1 MDDEI
6 EFRLIGKGIK
16 PGLVRSHELAE
27 ILEAVESFACSEA
40 LESNPDLTKD
50 DVVVGLYH
58 IADESIGLRFKT
70 TMAAAVLPAF
80 IAASQAVANSDYE
93 ALAPQSLKS
102 LQTVAA
108 FAKRHNCKA
117 DIQLPGSVRPLA
129 SITPETVVPLPGRII
144 GSTELMGKV
153 LRVGGKVP
161 RAMIEMLDGSVIY
174 CDVALDVAK
183 ELGRRLY
190 ALVVLQGLA
199 TWDTRTVQL
208 QEFSITSFQEFRQ
221 EDALVVL
228 NQLKNKI
235 GHEFAG
241 VKDVPRF
248 ATALRQGEVL
258 Q

>member
-6 EFRLIGKGIK
+6 EFRLIGQGIK

-27 ILEAVESFACSEA
+27 ILEAVESFACAEA
-40 LESNPDLTKD
+40 LESNPSLKKD
-50 DVVVGLYH
+50 EVVVGLYH

-70 TMAAAVLPAF
+70 TMAAVVLPAF
-80 IAASQAVANSDYE
+80 IAASQAVDNSDFE

-108 FAKRHNCKA
+108 FAKRHNCQA
-117 DIQLPGSVRPLA
+117 DIQLPGSARPLA
-129 SITPETVVPLPGRII
+129 SITAETVVPPLGRIS

-183 ELGRRLY
+183 ELGHRLY
-190 ALVVLQGLA
+190 ALVVFQGLA
-199 TWDTRTVQL
+199 TWDTRTVTL
-208 QEFSITSFQEFRQ
+208 QEFSITGFQEFKQ
-221 EDALVVL
+221 ENLLDVL
-228 NQLKNKI
+228 NQLKSNI
-235 GHEFAG
+235 GHEFSG
-241 VKDVPRF
+241 VKDVPGF
-248 ATALRQGEVL
+248 VSALRQGEVL